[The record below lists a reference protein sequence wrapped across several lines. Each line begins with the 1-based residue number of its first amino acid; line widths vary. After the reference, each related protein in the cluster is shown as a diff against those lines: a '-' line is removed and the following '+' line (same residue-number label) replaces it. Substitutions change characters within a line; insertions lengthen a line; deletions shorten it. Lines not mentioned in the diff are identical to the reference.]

1 MFSLLLPLFSKDKN
15 GCVASFGLQ
24 GTVVSCVEGGVSVAS
39 SAVFAPGGGAKA
51 SEFLQSSLNLKPSP
65 LVEEIKS
72 KLCFVSP
79 IAIESFRKVWNAEGG
94 RPVSLQVCFF
104 VSLTSF

>member
-1 MFSLLLPLFSKDKN
+1 M
-15 GCVASFGLQ
+15 
-24 GTVVSCVEGGVSVAS
+24 SVAG

-51 SEFLQSSLNLKPSP
+51 SEFLQSSLNIKPSP

-79 IAIESFRKVWNAEGG
+79 IAIDSFRQVWNAEGG
-94 RPVSLQVCFF
+94 RPVSLQVFF
-104 VSLTSF
+104 CQFDVVLTSRRSRTMELQ